1 MHGGEG
7 GVGCFWVGRCGAAGG
22 GGGVEF
28 EEEVDAVVEVD
39 ERGEVV
45 ASEGLLVVLVGF
57 YTVVG
62 NRGGGPQNR

>member
-1 MHGGEG
+1 MGRA
-7 GVGCFWVGRCGAAGG
+7 VRGCWRGG
-22 GGGVEF
+22 GGEF